1 MKNFVNLLI
10 ISFVILFSNINSK
23 TTKDY
28 DLLLEWG
35 KNHSVFISDKIGIN
49 YTSENLKNFYV
60 KEDIDKSETIMII
73 PKELILNI
81 KSALNLYGTKT
92 KKLYEK
98 YKKEKFEYVNSFLS
112 YRIQQSFLSYLMYQG
127 NKHDNKFH
135 KYFQYFTNT
144 FESNLDNYPIFYN
157 NEQFGLLTMSQFGNE
172 IYQAKMIYEEEYGIL
187 DQKVLSK
194 GLDYDEYLK
203 YRTLVLSKGNNI
215 TGLCS
220 LIPFVDILDIHPT
233 KYNVK
238 LSFNM
243 SDYGV
248 RVYST
253 KKIKMKR
260 RLRLKI
266 DAGQNSGS
274 LIYYGRTFK
283 ELENSVNTFQV
294 PYISSQYLTEKNMD
308 QSLAINEKLDL
319 AHEKFYEEAMKTYM
333 DFSKKIKQD
342 GSPLSAL
349 YIFKD
354 NLMAMRKK
362 YDEVSTSQIHKAFF
376 TMKDI
381 ENVKRI
387 INLEKRFYDEKMK
400 VLDVLI
406 DYTINNKTDTEGI
419 NDLNK
424 NKNKKKEPEDDLDL
438 DL

>member
-1 MKNFVNLLI
+1 MTKSLSIIILAILLSI
-10 ISFVILFSNINSK
+10 ANINAKS
-23 TTKDY
+23 TKDY

-35 KNHSVFISDKIGIN
+35 LNHSVFISDKIGIN

-60 KEDIDKSETIMII
+60 KEDIDKNETIMII
-73 PKELILNI
+73 PPELVLNI
-81 KSALNLYGTKT
+81 KSALNLYGPKT
-92 KKLYEK
+92 KKLYDK
-98 YKKEKFEYVNSFLS
+98 YKKAKFEYVNDFLK
-112 YRIQQSFLSYLMYQG
+112 YRIQQSFLAYLLLTG
-127 NKHDNKFH
+127 EKHNNNKFH

-144 FESNLDNYPIFYN
+144 FESNLDNYPVFYN

-376 TMKDI
+376 TMRDI

-406 DYTINNKTDTEGI
+406 DYTINNKTDTEEGI
-419 NDLNK
+419 NK
-424 NKNKKKEPEDDLDL
+424 INKKKEPEDLDL

>member
-1 MKNFVNLLI
+1 MEKSLSIIILAILLSIANVNTK
-10 ISFVILFSNINSK
+10 S
-23 TTKDY
+23 TKDY

-35 KNHSVFISDKIGIN
+35 LNHSVFISDKIGIN
-49 YTSENLKNFYV
+49 YTSENVKNFYV
-60 KEDIDKSETIMII
+60 KADIDKNETIMII
-73 PKELILNI
+73 PPELVLNI
-81 KSALNLYGTKT
+81 KSALNLYGPKT
-92 KKLYEK
+92 KKLYDK
-98 YKKEKFEYVNSFLS
+98 YKKEKFEYVNDFLK
-112 YRIQQSFLSYLMYQG
+112 YRIQQSFLAYLLLTG
-127 NKHDNKFH
+127 EKHTNNKFH

-144 FESNLDNYPIFYN
+144 FESNLDNFPVFYN
-157 NEQFGLLTMSQFGNE
+157 NEQFNLLTMSQFGNE
-172 IYQAKMIYEEEYGIL
+172 VYQAKMIYEEEYSIL
-187 DQKVLSK
+187 DQKVLTK

-203 YRTLVLSKGNNI
+203 YRTLTLSKGTNI

-233 KYNVK
+233 KYNLK

-260 RLRLKI
+260 RLRLKV

-274 LIYYGRTFK
+274 LIYYGKTFK
-283 ELENSVNTFQV
+283 ELENSINSFQV

-376 TMKDI
+376 TMRDI
-381 ENVKRI
+381 ENVKRV

-406 DYTINNKTDTEGI
+406 DYTINNKTDTEEI
-419 NDLNK
+419 NK
-424 NKNKKKEPEDDLDL
+424 VNKKKEPEEDIDLDL
-438 DL
+438 

>member
-1 MKNFVNLLI
+1 MKKIIYSIIILLFLN
-10 ISFVILFSNINSK
+10 ISIKSK
-23 TTKDY
+23 TTKEY
-28 DLLLEWG
+28 DLLLEWA
-35 KNHSVFISDKIGIN
+35 KNHSSFYLSDKIAIN
-49 YTSENLKNFYV
+49 YTSENVKNFFV
-60 KEDIDKSETIMII
+60 IKEIEKNETLMTI
-73 PKELILNI
+73 PKEMILNI
-81 KSALNLYGTKT
+81 QNGFNLYGPKM

-98 YKKEKFEYVNSFLS
+98 YKNEKFEYVNDFLS
-112 YRIQQSFLSYLMYQG
+112 YRKQQSFLAYMMYSG
-127 NKHDNKFH
+127 NKHNNKFH
-135 KYFQYFTNT
+135 KFYQYFMNT
-144 FESNLDNYPIFYN
+144 FETNLDSFPIFYN
-157 NEQFGLLTMSQFGNE
+157 NEQFSLLTMSQFGNE
-172 IYQAKMIYEEEYGIL
+172 VFQTKTLFEEEYSIL

-203 YRTLVLSKGNNI
+203 YRTLTLSKGTNI

-233 KYNVK
+233 KYNLK

-253 KKIKMKR
+253 KKIKAKR
-260 RLRLKI
+260 RLRLKV

-274 LIYYGRTFK
+274 LIYYGKTFK
-283 ELENSVNTFQV
+283 ELENSVNSFQV

-308 QSLAINEKLDL
+308 QSLAINEKIDL

-376 TMKDI
+376 TMRDI

-406 DYTINNKTDTEGI
+406 DYTINNKTDTEEGI
-419 NDLNK
+419 NK
-424 NKNKKKEPEDDLDL
+424 INKKKEPEEDLDL

>member
-10 ISFVILFSNINSK
+10 ISFVILISHINSK

-60 KEDIDKSETIMII
+60 KEDIDKNETIMII

-81 KSALNLYGTKT
+81 KSALNLYGQKT

-98 YKKEKFEYVNSFLS
+98 YKKEKFEYVNSFLP

-135 KYFQYFTNT
+135 KYFQYFMNT
-144 FESNLDNYPIFYN
+144 FESNLDSFPIFYN
-157 NEQFGLLTMSQFGNE
+157 SEQFNLLTMSQFGNE
-172 IYQAKMIYEEEYGIL
+172 IFQTK
-187 DQKVLSK
+187 
-194 GLDYDEYLK
+194 
-203 YRTLVLSKGNNI
+203 NI

-233 KYNVK
+233 KYNLK
-238 LSFNM
+238 LDFNL

-248 RVYST
+248 KVIST

-266 DAGQNSGS
+266 DPMQNSNS
-274 LIYYGRTFK
+274 LVFYGRTFK
-283 ELENSVNTFQV
+283 ELEKTVNSFSV
-294 PYISSQYLTEKNMD
+294 PYISPLYLQEKNLD
-308 QSLAINEKLDL
+308 QSLAINDKIEL

-333 DFSKKIKQD
+333 DFSKKIKED

-349 YIFKD
+349 NIFKD
-354 NLMAMRKK
+354 NLNAMRKK
-362 YDEVSTSQIHKAFF
+362 YDEVSTSQIHKTFF
-376 TMKDI
+376 TRKDI
-381 ENVKRI
+381 ENVKRV
-387 INLEKRFYDEKMK
+387 LDTEKKFYDEKMK
-400 VLDVLI
+400 ILDTLI
-406 DYTINNKTDTEGI
+406 DWTIKNQTKTDEK
-419 NDLNK
+419 DE
-424 NKNKKKEPEDDLDL
+424 KEPNFDL
-438 DL
+438 

>member
-1 MKNFVNLLI
+1 MKKFVNLLI
-10 ISFVILFSNINSK
+10 ISILLFISNISCK

-35 KNHSVFISDKIGIN
+35 LNHSVFISDKIGIN

-60 KEDIDKSETIMII
+60 KEEIDKNETIMII
-73 PKELILNI
+73 PKDLILNI
-81 KSALNLYGTKT
+81 KSALDLYGPKT
-92 KKLYEK
+92 KKLYQK

-112 YRIQQSFLSYLMYQG
+112 YRIQQSFLSYLMLQG

-135 KYFQYFTNT
+135 KYFQYFMNT
-144 FESNLDNYPIFYN
+144 FESNLDSFPIFYN

-172 IYQAKMIYEEEYGIL
+172 IFQTKTLMEEEYNIL

-203 YRTLVLSKGNNI
+203 YRTFTLSKGNNI

-233 KYNVK
+233 KYNLK
-238 LSFNM
+238 LDFNL

-248 RVYST
+248 KVIST
-253 KKIKMKR
+253 KKIKMRR

-266 DAGQNSGS
+266 DSIQNSNS
-274 LIYYGRTFK
+274 LIFYGRTFK
-283 ELENSVNTFQV
+283 ELENTVSSFSV

-308 QSLAINEKLDL
+308 QSLAINDKIEL

-333 DFSKKIKQD
+333 DFSKKIKED

-349 YIFKD
+349 NIFKD
-354 NLMAMRKK
+354 NLNAMRKK
-362 YDEVSTSQIHKAFF
+362 YDDVTTSQIHKTFF
-376 TMKDI
+376 TRKDI
-381 ENVKRI
+381 ENVKRVL
-387 INLEKRFYDEKMK
+387 NTEKRFYDEKMK
-400 VLDVLI
+400 ILDTLI
-406 DYTINNKTDTEGI
+406 DWTIKNQTKTDEK
-419 NDLNK
+419 DE
-424 NKNKKKEPEDDLDL
+424 KEPNFDL
-438 DL
+438 

>member
-1 MKNFVNLLI
+1 MTKSLSIIILAILLSI
-10 ISFVILFSNINSK
+10 ANINAKS
-23 TTKDY
+23 TKDY

-35 KNHSVFISDKIGIN
+35 LNHSVFISDKIGIN

-60 KEDIDKSETIMII
+60 KEDIDKNETIMII
-73 PKELILNI
+73 PPELVLNI
-81 KSALNLYGTKT
+81 KSALNLYGPKT
-92 KKLYEK
+92 KKLYDK
-98 YKKEKFEYVNSFLS
+98 YKKAKFEYVNDFLK
-112 YRIQQSFLSYLMYQG
+112 YRIQQSFLAYLLLTG
-127 NKHDNKFH
+127 EKHNNNKFH

-144 FESNLDNYPIFYN
+144 FESNLDNYPVFYN
-157 NEQFGLLTMSQFGNE
+157 NEQFNLLTMSQFGNE
-172 IYQAKMIYEEEYGIL
+172 IYQAKMIYEEEYSIL
-187 DQKVLSK
+187 DQKILTK

-203 YRTLVLSKGNNI
+203 YRTLTLSKGTNI

-233 KYNVK
+233 KYNLK

-253 KKIKMKR
+253 KKIKAKR
-260 RLRLKI
+260 RLRLKV

-274 LIYYGRTFK
+274 LIYYGKTFK
-283 ELENSVNTFQV
+283 ELENSVNSFQV

-308 QSLAINEKLDL
+308 QSLAINEKIDL

-376 TMKDI
+376 TMRDI

-406 DYTINNKTDTEGI
+406 DYTINNKTDTEEI
-419 NDLNK
+419 NK
-424 NKNKKKEPEDDLDL
+424 VNKKKEPEEDIDLDL
-438 DL
+438 